1 MFLSASS
8 SSDIISPSS
17 NGLSTGTQLQKH
29 PKKNKS
35 IEAKLIELEEIL
47 EDLESGKL
55 ELDDALKKFEKG
67 IKLSRECQQTL
78 EEAEM
83 KIQVLMEDELKDSDE
98 TLT

>member
-1 MFLSASS
+1 M
-8 SSDIISPSS
+8 PTS
-17 NGLSTGTQLQKH
+17 N
-29 PKKNKS
+29 KKNKS

-47 EDLESGKL
+47 KDLESGKL

>member
-1 MFLSASS
+1 M
-8 SSDIISPSS
+8 PTS
-17 NGLSTGTQLQKH
+17 N
-29 PKKNKS
+29 KKNKS

-47 EDLESGKL
+47 EDLESRKL

>member
-1 MFLSASS
+1 M
-8 SSDIISPSS
+8 PTS
-17 NGLSTGTQLQKH
+17 N
-29 PKKNKS
+29 KKNKC

>member
-1 MFLSASS
+1 M
-8 SSDIISPSS
+8 PTS
-17 NGLSTGTQLQKH
+17 N
-29 PKKNKS
+29 KKNKS

-78 EEAEM
+78 EKAEM

>member
-1 MFLSASS
+1 M
-8 SSDIISPSS
+8 PTS
-17 NGLSTGTQLQKH
+17 N
-29 PKKNKS
+29 KKNKS
-35 IEAKLIELEEIL
+35 IEAKLIELEKIL

>member
-1 MFLSASS
+1 M
-8 SSDIISPSS
+8 PTS
-17 NGLSTGTQLQKH
+17 N
-29 PKKNKS
+29 KKNKS
-35 IEAKLIELEEIL
+35 IEEKLIELEEIL

-83 KIQVLMEDELKDSDE
+83 KIQVLMEDKLKDSDE

>member
-1 MFLSASS
+1 M
-8 SSDIISPSS
+8 PTS
-17 NGLSTGTQLQKH
+17 N
-29 PKKNKS
+29 KNSKS

-78 EEAEM
+78 EKAEL
-83 KIQVLMEDELKDSDE
+83 KIQVLMEDELKDSDQ

>member
-1 MFLSASS
+1 M
-8 SSDIISPSS
+8 PTS
-17 NGLSTGTQLQKH
+17 N
-29 PKKNKS
+29 KKNKS
-35 IEAKLIELEEIL
+35 IESKLIELEEIL

>member
-1 MFLSASS
+1 M
-8 SSDIISPSS
+8 PTS
-17 NGLSTGTQLQKH
+17 N
-29 PKKNKS
+29 KKNKS

-78 EEAEM
+78 EEAEL
-83 KIQVLMEDELKDSDE
+83 KIQVLMKDELKDSDE

>member
-1 MFLSASS
+1 M
-8 SSDIISPSS
+8 PTS
-17 NGLSTGTQLQKH
+17 N
-29 PKKNKS
+29 KNSKS

-78 EEAEM
+78 EKAEL
-83 KIQVLMEDELKDSDE
+83 KIQVLMEEELKDSDE

>member
-1 MFLSASS
+1 M
-8 SSDIISPSS
+8 PTS
-17 NGLSTGTQLQKH
+17 N
-29 PKKNKS
+29 KNSKS
-35 IEAKLIELEEIL
+35 IEAKLIQLEEIL

-78 EEAEM
+78 EKAEL

>member
-1 MFLSASS
+1 M
-8 SSDIISPSS
+8 PTS
-17 NGLSTGTQLQKH
+17 N
-29 PKKNKS
+29 KKNKS

-67 IKLSRECQQTL
+67 IKLSRECQKTL
-78 EEAEM
+78 EEAEL

>member
-1 MFLSASS
+1 M
-8 SSDIISPSS
+8 PTS
-17 NGLSTGTQLQKH
+17 N
-29 PKKNKS
+29 KKNKS

-67 IKLSRECQQTL
+67 IELSRECQQTL

>member
-1 MFLSASS
+1 M
-8 SSDIISPSS
+8 PTS
-17 NGLSTGTQLQKH
+17 N
-29 PKKNKS
+29 KKNKS
-35 IEAKLIELEEIL
+35 IEAKLIELEKIL

-67 IKLSRECQQTL
+67 IKVSRECQQTL

>member
-1 MFLSASS
+1 M
-8 SSDIISPSS
+8 PTS
-17 NGLSTGTQLQKH
+17 N
-29 PKKNKS
+29 KKNKS

-83 KIQVLMEDELKDSDE
+83 KIQVLMEDELTYYGKWKKTS
-98 TLT
+98 TFC

>member
-1 MFLSASS
+1 M
-8 SSDIISPSS
+8 PTS
-17 NGLSTGTQLQKH
+17 N
-29 PKKNKS
+29 KKNKS

-67 IKLSRECQQTL
+67 IKLSRECQQTM

>member
-1 MFLSASS
+1 M
-8 SSDIISPSS
+8 PTS
-17 NGLSTGTQLQKH
+17 N
-29 PKKNKS
+29 KKNKS

-78 EEAEM
+78 EEAEL

>member
-1 MFLSASS
+1 M
-8 SSDIISPSS
+8 PTS
-17 NGLSTGTQLQKH
+17 N
-29 PKKNKS
+29 KKNKS

-78 EEAEM
+78 EKAEL

>member
-1 MFLSASS
+1 M
-8 SSDIISPSS
+8 PTS
-17 NGLSTGTQLQKH
+17 N
-29 PKKNKS
+29 KNSKS

-78 EEAEM
+78 EEAEL
-83 KIQVLMEDELKDSDE
+83 KIQILMEDELKVSDE
-98 TLT
+98 RLA

>member
-1 MFLSASS
+1 M
-8 SSDIISPSS
+8 PTS
-17 NGLSTGTQLQKH
+17 N
-29 PKKNKS
+29 KNSKS
-35 IEAKLIELEEIL
+35 IEAKLIQLEEIL

-78 EEAEM
+78 EKAEL
-83 KIQVLMEDELKDSDE
+83 KIQVLMEEELKDSDE

>member
-1 MFLSASS
+1 M
-8 SSDIISPSS
+8 PTS
-17 NGLSTGTQLQKH
+17 N
-29 PKKNKS
+29 KKNKS
-35 IEAKLIELEEIL
+35 IETKLIELEEIL

>member
-1 MFLSASS
+1 M
-8 SSDIISPSS
+8 PTS
-17 NGLSTGTQLQKH
+17 N
-29 PKKNKS
+29 KKNKS

-83 KIQVLMEDELKDSDE
+83 KIQVLMEDELKDSDQ

>member
-1 MFLSASS
+1 M
-8 SSDIISPSS
+8 PTS
-17 NGLSTGTQLQKH
+17 N
-29 PKKNKS
+29 KKNKS

-98 TLT
+98 TLTY

>member
-1 MFLSASS
+1 M
-8 SSDIISPSS
+8 PTS
-17 NGLSTGTQLQKH
+17 NKH
-29 PKKNKS
+29 SKS

>member
-1 MFLSASS
+1 M
-8 SSDIISPSS
+8 PTS
-17 NGLSTGTQLQKH
+17 N
-29 PKKNKS
+29 KNSKS